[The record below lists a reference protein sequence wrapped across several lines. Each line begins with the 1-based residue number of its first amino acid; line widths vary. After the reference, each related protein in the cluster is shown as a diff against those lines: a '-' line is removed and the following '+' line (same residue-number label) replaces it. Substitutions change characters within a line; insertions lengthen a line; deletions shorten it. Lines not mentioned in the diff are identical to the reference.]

1 MEKNFQRFGRGFLW
15 VAFAVLMVSLS
26 GCAQLH
32 LDQFLCNRSKAKVSP
47 PSGGKVVL
55 PAEVKPKPEAE
66 SIKEKAPNVVLI
78 NSDCANYD
86 IIILHLG
93 TYRGGKMIYFAGFTN
108 KQKVPIN
115 FGMQNISVSDGNG
128 KAMEIYIPPKT
139 NVFENIRNLW
149 LRYPNYRNQL
159 LLQTFTVPPEMNL
172 GGVVIV
178 DESPVTTFNFDV
190 GGQKCSATFSEK

>member
-66 SIKEKAPNVVLI
+66 SIKEKAPNVILI
-78 NSDCANYD
+78 NSDCANCD
-86 IIILHLG
+86 IIILYLG

-115 FGMQNISVSDGNG
+115 FGMQNISVSDGRG

-149 LRYPNYRNQL
+149 LKNPNYRNQL
-159 LLQTFTVPPEMNL
+159 LLQTFTVPPELNL